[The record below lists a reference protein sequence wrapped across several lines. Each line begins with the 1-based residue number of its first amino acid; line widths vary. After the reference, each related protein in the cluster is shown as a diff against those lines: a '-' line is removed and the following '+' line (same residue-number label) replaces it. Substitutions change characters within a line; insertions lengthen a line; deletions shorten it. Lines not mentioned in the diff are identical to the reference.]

1 MQLKQKHIVI
11 NNEKGIVL
19 VVVIMLMAV
28 LVLLGTTAIM
38 VTTTDMKISSNY
50 RSGSQAFYIA
60 EAGIEQARAKLRTDT
75 GTDSLT
81 TLLEARVVGGDGALS
96 DSSIIANFYS
106 NGGFVTDDVAYIA
119 NTAFGAGSYCVYLT
133 NDVPDTVTSTTDTN
147 KRVTL
152 TSFGQGPNNSFAIIQ
167 SVVQKLTLPP
177 LPGAIVLPGPTVVYK
192 GANSNASSVAGG
204 SGSESAIS
212 LTSLEAESSVEKYL
226 TDINRIDK
234 YTCNGGSGSGVDC
247 IKKEPA
253 ELFDPAYSTLS
264 GINNLYNT
272 IKSVADTVL
281 TGPRNLTA
289 AEIGTTEARKIVV
302 VDGAAEVQ
310 GITGA
315 GILVVTGTLT
325 LSGSFNYNGFIM
337 CIGQGHLVRNGGGSG
352 EIKGGIFVAN
362 TNDATSDTVLGIPT
376 FDTSGGGNS
385 NIIYDGSQI
394 NPPGGGP
401 FIKLSWKQ
409 I

>member
-1 MQLKQKHIVI
+1 MQSKQEHIVMK
-11 NNEKGIVL
+11 NEKGIVL
-19 VVVIMLMAV
+19 VVVMILMAV

-60 EAGIEQARAKLRTDT
+60 EAGLEQARAKLRTDT
-75 GTDSLT
+75 STDSLS
-81 TLLEARVVGGDGALS
+81 TLLAARVGANGALS
-96 DSSIIANFYS
+96 DSSNIAKFYS

-119 NTAFGAGSYCVYLT
+119 NTAFGAGSYRIYLT
-133 NDVPDTVTSTTDTN
+133 NDALAPDTLTSTTDTN

-167 SVVQKLTLPP
+167 SVVKEFTLPLP
-177 LPGAIVLPGPTVVYK
+177 PGAIVLPGPTVVYK

-204 SGSESAIS
+204 SESAIS
-212 LTSLEAESSVEKYL
+212 LTSPEAETSVENYL
-226 TDINRIDK
+226 TGIGRIDK
-234 YTCNGGSGSGVDC
+234 YTCNAGSGATC
-247 IKKEPA
+247 ISNEPTQ
-253 ELFDPAYSTLS
+253 FDPAYSTLS

-352 EIKGGIFVAN
+352 EVKGGIFVAN
-362 TNDATSDTVLGIPT
+362 TNDATSDTVLGTPT